1 MGSAGLSQAG
11 ECQNNFFIDFDDHI
25 LIFLSPGLPLYT
37 PTPST
42 HSLSHPTSKTMLSPE
57 SDVRD
62 LEAHEVGFGC
72 VSAHVKA
79 QDDPTT

>member
-1 MGSAGLSQAG
+1 
-11 ECQNNFFIDFDDHI
+11 
-25 LIFLSPGLPLYT
+25 
-37 PTPST
+37 
-42 HSLSHPTSKTMLSPE
+42 MLSPE